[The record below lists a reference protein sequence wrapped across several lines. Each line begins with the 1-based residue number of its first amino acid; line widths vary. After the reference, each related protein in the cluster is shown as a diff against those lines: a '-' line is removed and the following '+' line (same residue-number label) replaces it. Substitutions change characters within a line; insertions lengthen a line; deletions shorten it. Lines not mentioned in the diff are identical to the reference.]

1 MSASRSRAENAVYY
15 PMESARLSLE
25 VGTVVT
31 PSSGVREQAGG
42 SLAARPSYQPFL
54 RSPCTPAKG
63 RAAAASSGRGTPSP
77 GVLPSTCPLPEFQVN
92 TPVSELLPIRHSVAQ
107 SCPAPCDP
115 VDCSPPGSSVRGIV
129 QEEYWSGLPFP
140 SPGDLPHPGIEP
152 LSPVSLASAGR
163 LFTTSP
169 TWVSLVA
176 QW

>member
-77 GVLPSTCPLPEFQVN
+77 GVLPSTRPLPEFQVN

-115 VDCSPPGSSVRGIV
+115 VDCSPPGSSIRGTSQARVLEWVAI
-129 QEEYWSGLPFP
+129 PFSRGSSQP
-140 SPGDLPHPGIEP
+140 RDQTQ
-152 LSPVSLASAGR
+152 VSFIAGR
-163 LFTTSP
+163 FFAS
-169 TWVSLVA
+169 
-176 QW
+176 